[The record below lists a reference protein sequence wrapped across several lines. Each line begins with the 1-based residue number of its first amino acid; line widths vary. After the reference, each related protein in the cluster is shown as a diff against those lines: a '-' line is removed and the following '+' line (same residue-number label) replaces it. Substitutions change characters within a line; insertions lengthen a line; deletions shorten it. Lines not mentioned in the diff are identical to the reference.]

1 VDVPVQFFQS
11 VIGIEVAVAGALL
24 FQIRFFEPAAVVEG
38 PGSGLPAPWQ
48 RLLLAVVLGAT
59 VFGSLYAIATG
70 GQRGEATAVT
80 LGLAASVVPLLLRV
94 LRPLS
99 SSPAERAVTAA
110 GVVLY
115 AFVVTVVIALLNG

>member
-11 VIGIEVAVAGALL
+11 IIGIEVAVAGALL
-24 FQIRFFEPAAVVEG
+24 FQIRFFEPAAVAEG
-38 PGSGLPAPWQ
+38 PSSGLPAPWQ
-48 RLLLAVVLGAT
+48 RLLMAIVLGAT

-70 GQRGEATAVT
+70 GQRGEAMAVT

-99 SSPAERAVTAA
+99 TSPVERAVTTI

-115 AFVVTVVIALLNG
+115 GVAVIVVIALLNG